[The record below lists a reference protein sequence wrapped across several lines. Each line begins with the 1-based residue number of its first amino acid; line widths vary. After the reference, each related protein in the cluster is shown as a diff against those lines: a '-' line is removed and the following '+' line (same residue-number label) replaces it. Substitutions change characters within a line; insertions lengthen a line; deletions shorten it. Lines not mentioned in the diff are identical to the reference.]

1 MGLAY
6 QRISKPYYKCMMS
19 RGQRQEKCKS
29 VRIGEDDLKAY
40 MLSEVRAHI
49 TAKPE
54 TDAEDVSTI

>member
-1 MGLAY
+1 
-6 QRISKPYYKCMMS
+6 MMS